1 MDGFATEITLTGPFR
16 SPRQMLANQEYDGHA
31 SVHDDETAAAL
42 GLAGAPIEGPT
53 HFSQFDPL
61 GVAMWGH
68 AWFDYGCISAHFEN
82 MVVEGEQVQASVV
95 RTSDSTARIRAVKE
109 DGTTVLSGTM
119 TLGPDHA
126 ETELDRRKLSLK
138 DPGDLFI
145 IDQLR
150 VGATS
155 DPVAAVMTHDE
166 RNGHLYPFS
175 LAEKL
180 QFITEPSPW
189 YAPVTASV
197 SPWGRAIVP
206 TEMVSVL
213 AARAPAV
220 GEVRGPSLGLF
231 MDLEIRMIDGP
242 IYVGHEYV
250 VQREVVALG
259 QTRRV
264 EFYWT
269 RTTIVDPA
277 VDRLVATVTLNQGV
291 FKESF
296 AGYPATK

>member
-1 MDGFATEITLTGPFR
+1 MEGFDTEITLTGPLR
-16 SPRQMLANQEYDGHA
+16 APRQMLAHQEYDGHA
-31 SVHDDETAAAL
+31 SVHDDETAAKL

-68 AWFDYGCISAHFEN
+68 AWFDFGCVSAHFEN
-82 MVVEGEQVQASVV
+82 MVIEGEKV
-95 RTSDSTARIRAVKE
+95 RATATWASDSLARISATKE
-109 DGTTVLSGTM
+109 DGTPVLSGTM
-119 TLGPDHA
+119 TLGPDHPLTA
-126 ETELDRRKLSLK
+126 LDRRFVSLK

-150 VGATS
+150 VGDRS
-155 DPVAAVMTHDE
+155 EPVTARMTFDQ

-175 LAEKL
+175 LEEKL
-180 QFITEPSPW
+180 AMITETSPW
-189 YAPVTASV
+189 YSPHTASS

-213 AARAPAV
+213 AAKAPAV

-231 MDLEIRMIDGP
+231 MDLEVRMIDGP
-242 IYVGHEYV
+242 LFVDQDYEL
-250 VQREVVALG
+250 QREITALG

-264 EFYWT
+264 EYYWT
-269 RTTIVDPA
+269 RTTIVDA
-277 VDRLVATVTLNQGV
+277 ATDRLVATVTLNQGV
-291 FKESF
+291 FKESY
-296 AGYPATK
+296 AGYPGN

>member
-1 MDGFATEITLTGPFR
+1 MNGFDTEITLTGPLR

-31 SVHDDETAAAL
+31 SVHDDETAARL

-68 AWFDYGCISAHFEN
+68 EWFDFGCISAHFEN
-82 MVVEGEQVQASVV
+82 MVVEGEHVRASATRSSTSVV
-95 RTSDSTARIRAVKE
+95 RITASKE
-109 DGTTVLSGTM
+109 DGTSVLSGTM

-126 ETELDRRKLSLK
+126 LTELDRRFVSLK
-138 DPGDLFI
+138 DPGDLHI

-150 VGATS
+150 VGERS
-155 DPVAAVMTHDE
+155 DPVKARMTFQD

-175 LAEKL
+175 LQEKL
-180 QFITEPSPW
+180 EMITEPSPW
-189 YAPVTASV
+189 YSPGTASS

-213 AARAPAV
+213 AAKAPAV

-242 IYVGHEYV
+242 VFVDQEYEL
-250 VQREVVALG
+250 QREVVALG

-264 EFYWT
+264 EYYCT
-269 RTTIVDPA
+269 RTTIIDPDG
-277 VDRLVATVTLNQGV
+277 DRLVATVTLNQGV
-291 FKESF
+291 FKESY
-296 AGYPATK
+296 AGYPGA